1 MLELGTADPPR
12 RGPFPCACSQL
23 PTPLLL
29 LPAASSCFPS
39 PSFFTRFWGLR
50 SIQTPHGQVFPG
62 FRNAGF
68 TEVCTGWVLLSQ
80 FGLVSPK
87 FRIFLSP
94 LEPGVPLSSTKA
106 IPGCGKFITLG
117 KESQRPWAALGSG
130 QPLLF
135 QRNLFQY
142 SHS

>member
-39 PSFFTRFWGLR
+39 PSFFTRFWGSDPSKHPMARFSLHSGTQGLPR
-50 SIQTPHGQVFPG
+50 SALGG
-62 FRNAGF
+62 F
-68 TEVCTGWVLLSQ
+68 CSPS
-80 FGLVSPK
+80 LVSFPQNSVFSCLLWSQEFPFHPPK
-87 FRIFLSP
+87 QS
-94 LEPGVPLSSTKA
+94 
-106 IPGCGKFITLG
+106 LG
-117 KESQRPWAALGSG
+117 NESQGPRAALGSG